1 MAKKRSKKNVFT
13 WVKEYFSDVKKES
26 SKVLWPTKKNLVKY
40 SVVTMFFIIFICIY
54 FVASDVIIALLKG
67 LIG

>member
-13 WVKEYFSDVKKES
+13 WIKEYFSDVKKES
-26 SKVLWPTKKNLVKY
+26 SKVLWTSKKNLVKY
-40 SVVTMFFIIFICIY
+40 SIATLVFMIFVCVY